1 MLMMQWEA
9 AVPLEAFVRLLPD
22 MATLL
27 GNDYFSPVDP
37 KTRQA
42 KGFVKRV
49 TVVLTATGR
58 QRIGDVTDKVGPHL
72 YGADGGGWGWQA
84 GEWERVTVSFFL
96 GGSISDSSRV
106 LVWRRWPGLRGG
118 AWGTEASGVW

>member
-42 KGFVKRV
+42 KGFVKRA

-58 QRIGDVTDKVGPHL
+58 QRIGDVTDKVGPHV
-72 YGADGGGWGWQA
+72 YGVDGGGWGC
-84 GEWERVTVSFFL
+84 R
-96 GGSISDSSRV
+96 
-106 LVWRRWPGLRGG
+106 
-118 AWGTEASGVW
+118 